1 MEKVM
6 LGAGLSSM
14 RGLSEGTPWPWPH
27 AELTRVRGAQDD
39 VCFPQQPGRQP
50 ALQERGEHHQ

>member
-14 RGLSEGTPWPWPH
+14 RGLSEGTPWPY
-27 AELTRVRGAQDD
+27 AKLTRVRGAQDD